1 MRYRETSPSRHVPF
15 RGNGCGPGTELLT
28 RLKPS
33 DRAPLTRG
41 LRHLSES
48 STPLWNCWPS
58 ARLCSGC
65 GAYIANG
72 KTSSTRFSS
81 AASSGRPTCTA
92 RRSAR
97 YCDSEDAPAARHRC
111 SSRSATMR
119 GGRTMTTF
127 RSPLEF
133 RGMKPILLARALFL
147 FQARR
152 KLRDVFVI
160 RLRSQTRSPYRGPVP
175 HGGNYR
181 APEVAAGISIDHGG
195 DLVGRG

>member
-1 MRYRETSPSRHVPF
+1 MRYRETRLPSHVPF
-15 RGNGCGPGTELLT
+15 RGNGCGPGTERQLGSNPPT
-28 RLKPS
+28 G
-33 DRAPLTRG
+33 APLTRG
-41 LRHLSES
+41 LRHVSES
-48 STPLWNCWPS
+48 STPLWNFFPS
-58 ARLCSGC
+58 SPTTNFSGC

-160 RLRSQTRSPYRGPVP
+160 RLRSQTRSP
-175 HGGNYR
+175 H
-181 APEVAAGISIDHGG
+181 
-195 DLVGRG
+195 